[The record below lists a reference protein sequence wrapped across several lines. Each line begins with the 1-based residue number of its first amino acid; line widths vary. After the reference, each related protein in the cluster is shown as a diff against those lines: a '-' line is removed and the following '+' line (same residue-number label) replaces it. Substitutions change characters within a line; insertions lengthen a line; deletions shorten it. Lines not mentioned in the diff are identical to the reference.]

1 LRIQLKLEQ
10 NCLNML
16 GKQISNVQVYGD
28 QTVSGQ
34 KTFTD
39 NFYEQGS
46 LNVKGATK
54 MKGTLTVEGAVT
66 LPNSTT
72 FSNPLIAGAITL
84 PSTISIPSSNQLG
97 YSFSGTLTTGLTI
110 TNGSVYTIASIVIP
124 SGVWILNSQL
134 VFVDSAGGATTFSQF
149 TASITS
155 TSSVDLSNVTVTRS
169 NAASSQGNYTGQHN
183 VRIVSLTAASTTY
196 YLVASVGFTNA
207 VTLTYSNSYL
217 TATRIA

>member
-1 LRIQLKLEQ
+1 
-10 NCLNML
+10 ML

-39 NFYEQGS
+39 NIYEQGS

-54 MKGTLTVEGAVT
+54 MKGALTVEGAVT

-72 FSNPLIAGAITL
+72 FSNPLISGAITL
-84 PSTISIPSSNQLG
+84 PSTISIPSINQLG
-97 YSFSGTLTTGLTI
+97 YSLAGTLNTGTI
-110 TNGSVYTIASIVIP
+110 SAVGVNTIASITVP
-124 SGVWILNSQL
+124 SGVWLLNSQL
-134 VFVDSAGGATTFSQF
+134 VLVTTVSSTTFTQII
-149 TASITS
+149 ASIS
-155 TSSVDLSNVTVTRS
+155 LTSSLDGGNLTVTRA
-169 NAASSQGNYTGQHN
+169 NAATAQNSYAAQHN

-196 YLVASVGFTNA
+196 NLVASVTFTVGTA
-207 VTLTYSNSYL
+207 VLTYQTSSL

>member
-1 LRIQLKLEQ
+1 
-10 NCLNML
+10 ML
-16 GKQISNVQVYGD
+16 GKQILNVQVYGD

-54 MKGTLTVEGAVT
+54 MKGALTVEGTVT

-72 FSNPLIAGAITL
+72 FSNPLISGAITL
-84 PSTISIPSSNQLG
+84 PSTISIPTINQLE
-97 YSFSGTLTTGLTI
+97 YSFSGTLNTGTI
-110 TNGSVYTIASIVIP
+110 TTVSVNTIGSITVP
-124 SGVWILNSQL
+124 SGVWLLNSQL
-134 VFVDSAGGATTFSQF
+134 VLVTTVSSTTFTQVI
-149 TASITS
+149 ASIS
-155 TSSVDLSNVTVTRS
+155 QTSSLDGSNLTVTRA
-169 NAASSQGNYTGQHN
+169 NAATAQNNYAAQHN

-196 YLVASVGFTNA
+196 NLVASVTFTTGTA
-207 VTLTYSNSYL
+207 VLTYQTSSI

>member
-1 LRIQLKLEQ
+1 
-10 NCLNML
+10 ML

-66 LPNSTT
+66 VPS
-72 FSNPLIAGAITL
+72 ITL
-84 PSTISIPSSNQLG
+84 PSTISIPSINQLG
-97 YSFSGTLTTGLTI
+97 YSFSGTLTNNTI
-110 TNGSVYTIASIVIP
+110 TTGNTIVIGSIVVP
-124 SGVWILNSQL
+124 SGVWLLNSQL
-134 VFVDSAGGATTFSQF
+134 VMITTGSSTTFTQVIV
-149 TASITS
+149 SIS
-155 TSSVDLSNVTVTRS
+155 TTNALDTSNVTVTRA
-169 NAASSQGNYTGQHN
+169 NAATAQNSYTGQHN
-183 VRIVSLTAASTTY
+183 VRIVSLINSTTY
-196 YLVASVGFTNA
+196 YLLANVTFTNTP
-207 VTLTYSNSYL
+207 VLTFQTSFI